1 MKNQTPLIRLIE
13 SAEDYELA
21 LSEIYLL
28 IQRDDLNQAEAQ
40 FLKVQSKLVDDWE
53 KEQGYELKQPSV
65 KDWILHRMEERG
77 LSRRDLIPYIGS
89 ASRVN
94 EVLNGKRELTITMIR
109 ALHKHLNIPLEALTQ
124 EPLPNED
131 SQHDY
136 LLSQASRYKNVIKKL
151 NFNFCDFEEVSV
163 RLNKVITELG
173 GFEKI
178 PKGALARKNDE
189 NRLSA
194 KTDRIALQLWM
205 IRLLDLVNS
214 KIDNTPKYQAIDVP
228 FLEEVAK
235 LSIFPNGLTQAFE
248 LLQARGIFVEVL
260 PHPQRTYLDGAT
272 LYFKGHPIIGLTLRY
287 DRVDNVWFTLMHE
300 LAHVVNDLDALK
312 EGDIFTDDITIDTKK
327 GGHSDIEKEADKTAK
342 EAFIPSEYET
352 ELQDLIETP
361 ILNKLLNLAGKLQIN
376 PAILAGRVRYSLG
389 NYRIFKEFSSF
400 KTGLRPNT

>member
-1 MKNQTPLIRLIE
+1 MKNKTPLIRLIE
-13 SAEDYELA
+13 SAQDYEVA

-53 KEQGYELKQPSV
+53 KEQGYGLKQPSV

-94 EVLNGKRELTITMIR
+94 EILNDKRGLTIPMIR

-124 EPLPNED
+124 EPLPHED

-136 LLSQASRYKNVIKKL
+136 LLSQAPRYKNVIKKL
-151 NFNFCDFEEVSV
+151 NFNFSDFDEVSV
-163 RLNKVITELG
+163 GLNTVITKLG
-173 GFEKI
+173 GFEQI

-189 NRLSA
+189 NRVLA

-205 IRLLDLVNS
+205 IRLLDIVND
-214 KIDNTPKYQAIDVP
+214 KIKNVSPYKGIDTL
-228 FLEEVAK
+228 FLQQVAK
-235 LSIFPNGLTQAFE
+235 LSIFPDGLTQAFE
-248 LLQARGIFVEVL
+248 LLQKRGIFVEVL

-287 DRVDNVWFTLMHE
+287 DRLDNVWFTLMHE

-312 EGDIFTDDITIDTKK
+312 QGDIFTDDITIDTKK
-327 GGHSDIEKEADKTAK
+327 GGHSDIEKKADETAK

-352 ELQDLIETP
+352 ELQDLIDTP

>member
-13 SAEDYELA
+13 SAEEYELA

-28 IQRDDLNQAEAQ
+28 IQRDDLNQVEAQ

-94 EVLNGKRELTITMIR
+94 EVLNSKRELTITMIR

-131 SQHDY
+131 SQFDY
-136 LLSQASRYKNVIKKL
+136 LLTQAPRYKNVIQKL
-151 NFNFCDFEEVSV
+151 GWSFEEVSV
-163 RLNKVITELG
+163 GLNKVITQLG

-205 IRLLDLVNS
+205 IRLLEKVN
-214 KIDNTPKYQAIDVP
+214 KQIGNTPKYQTIDAP
-228 FLEEVAK
+228 FLEEIAQ
-235 LSIFPNGLTQAFE
+235 LSIFPNGLERAFAV
-248 LLQARGIFVEVL
+248 LKKRGIFVEIL
-260 PHPQRTYLDGAT
+260 GHPQRTYLDGAT

-287 DRVDNVWFTLMHE
+287 DRLDNAWFTLMHE

-312 EGDIFTDDITIDTKK
+312 EGDIFTDDITIDTNK
-327 GGHSDIEKEADKTAK
+327 GEHSDIEKQADETAK
-342 EAFIPSEYET
+342 RAFIPSEYET
-352 ELQDLIETP
+352 ELQDLIKTP
-361 ILNKLLNLAGKLQIN
+361 ILNKLLDLAGKLQIN

-389 NYRIFKEFSSF
+389 NYRIFKDFSSF
-400 KTGLRPNT
+400 KTGLKDNT